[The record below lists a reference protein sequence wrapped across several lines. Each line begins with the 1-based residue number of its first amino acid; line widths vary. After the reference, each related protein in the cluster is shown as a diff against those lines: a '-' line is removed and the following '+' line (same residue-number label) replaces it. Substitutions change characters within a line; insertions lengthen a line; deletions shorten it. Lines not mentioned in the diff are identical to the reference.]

1 MDPLTIAKLGLN
13 AGSTIADM
21 IGAQVQKKKDQK
33 FGDFMIR
40 QAEKTP
46 MYQMSDTYNKYLAMA
61 KQDPVGDYMKEQ
73 AARNQGTSVAAL
85 KSGGAKSILGGLGAV
100 QQQAY
105 ADQMNAVAKGQANL
119 QQALQ
124 TYAGAEQDIMDKNV
138 GQKEKKLQGVFE
150 GELYKKMAKD
160 TARKAMF
167 SGAQDLGGTVID
179 FINEKNGNGGGLA
192 EKVTEI
198 SGQALSAL
206 TGAPQEPTTDQR
218 LLSGPATTPRDT
230 TGPQTSKKLS
240 QEDIERVL
248 LDIMRSENL
257 NYNTGGV
264 VPKTP
269 GDFSHSSNPIDIVRK
284 GKKIGEMTGGE
295 YVLNPAQAAKMQS
308 LASSKK
314 KEALQKYVTG
324 LFNKFN
330 AK

>member
-1 MDPLTIAKLGLN
+1 MDPLTIAKYGLK
-13 AGSTIADM
+13 AGSTIANM
-21 IGAQVQKKKDQK
+21 VGAQVQKKKDQK
-33 FGDFMIR
+33 FGDFMIQ

-105 ADQMNAVAKGQANL
+105 ADQMDAVARGQANL

-124 TYAGAEQDIMDKNV
+124 TYAGAEQDVMDKNV
-138 GQKEKKLQGVFE
+138 GQKEQKLQGIFQ

-160 TARKAMF
+160 TAREAMF
-167 SGAQDLGGTVID
+167 SGGQDLANTGLD
-179 FINEKNGNGGGLA
+179 FL
-192 EKVTEI
+192 TEYKTGKAA
-198 SGQALSAL
+198 SEAAAAAAAAS
-206 TGAPQEPTTDQR
+206 GAPA
-218 LLSGPATTPRDT
+218 LPATGDGYT
-230 TGPQTSKKLS
+230 TSGNPSFD
-240 QEDIERVL
+240 QEML
-248 LDIMRSENL
+248 LQGLNL
-257 NYNTGGV
+257 RNGGV

-314 KEALQKYVTG
+314 KEALQRYVTG

>member
-1 MDPLTIAKLGLN
+1 MDPLTIAKYGLK
-13 AGSTIADM
+13 AGSTIANM
-21 IGAQVQKKKDQK
+21 VGAQVQKKKDQK
-33 FGDFMIR
+33 FGDFMIQ

-105 ADQMNAVAKGQANL
+105 ADQMDAVARGQANL

-124 TYAGAEQDIMDKNV
+124 TYAGAEQDIMNKNV
-138 GQKEKKLQGVFE
+138 GQKEQRLQGIFQ

-160 TARKAMF
+160 TAREAMF
-167 SGAQDLGGTVID
+167 SGGQDLANTGLD
-179 FINEKNGNGGGLA
+179 FLTEYKTGKAASEAAAAAAAA
-192 EKVTEI
+192 EAAAPAAAA
-198 SGQALSAL
+198 SGAAAAPAPAAS
-206 TGAPQEPTTDQR
+206 GAPA
-218 LLSGPATTPRDT
+218 LPATGDGYT
-230 TGPQTSKKLS
+230 TSGNPKLDEMMYDMMFL
-240 QEDIERVL
+240 QGF
-248 LDIMRSENL
+248 NL
-257 NYNTGGV
+257 RNGGV

-284 GKKIGEMTGGE
+284 GRKIGEMTGGE

-314 KEALQKYVTG
+314 KEALQRYVTG

>member
-1 MDPLTIAKLGLN
+1 MNPLVIAALGLKA
-13 AGSTIADM
+13 AGTVSDM

-33 FGDFMIR
+33 FGDFMIQ

-105 ADQMNAVAKGQANL
+105 ADQMDAVARGQANL

-124 TYAGAEQDIMDKNV
+124 TYAGAEQDVMDKNV
-138 GQKEKKLQGVFE
+138 GQQEKKLQGIFQ

-160 TARKAMF
+160 TARDAMF
-167 SGAQDLGGTVID
+167 SGAQDLGGLGLD
-179 FINEKNGNGGGLA
+179 FFKERQAAKAA
-192 EKVTEI
+192 EAAAAAAAA
-198 SGQALSAL
+198 S
-206 TGAPQEPTTDQR
+206 GAPALR
-218 LLSGPATTPRDT
+218 
-230 TGPQTSKKLS
+230 
-240 QEDIERVL
+240 
-248 LDIMRSENL
+248 N
-257 NYNTGGV
+257 GGV

-314 KEALQKYVTG
+314 KEALQRYVTG

>member
-1 MDPLTIAKLGLN
+1 MIAKYGLK
-13 AGSTIADM
+13 AGSTISNM

-33 FGDFMIR
+33 FGDFMIQ

-105 ADQMNAVAKGQANL
+105 ADQMDAVAKGQANL

-138 GQKEKKLQGVFE
+138 GQKEKKLQGVFH

-160 TARKAMF
+160 TAREAMF
-167 SGAQDLGGTVID
+167 SGGQDLANTGLDFLTEYKAGKAAAAAGT
-179 FINEKNGNGGGLA
+179 
-192 EKVTEI
+192 
-198 SGQALSAL
+198 
-206 TGAPQEPTTDQR
+206 
-218 LLSGPATTPRDT
+218 ATTPSAA
-230 TGPQTSKKLS
+230 TGSQASETPS
-240 QEDIERVL
+240 QELLRQAVL
-248 LDIMRSENL
+248 DVINIRNPFASV
-257 NYNTGGV
+257 YNTGGV

-314 KEALQKYVTG
+314 KEALQRYVTG

>member
-13 AGSTIADM
+13 V

-33 FGDFMIR
+33 FGDFMIQ

-46 MYQMSDTYNKYLAMA
+46 MYQMSDTYSKYLAMA

-124 TYAGAEQDIMDKNV
+124 IYAGAEQDIMDKNV
-138 GQKEKKLQGVFE
+138 GQQKQKLQGILE

-160 TARKAMF
+160 TARKAIF
-167 SGAQDLGGTVID
+167 SAGEG
-179 FINEKNGNGGGLA
+179 
-192 EKVTEI
+192 
-198 SGQALSAL
+198 L
-206 TGAPQEPTTDQR
+206 TGAGMNFLNGLQ
-218 LLSGPATTPRDT
+218 
-230 TGPQTSKKLS
+230 
-240 QEDIERVL
+240 
-248 LDIMRSENL
+248 SENDE
-257 NYNTGGV
+257 TMVDAESGGR

-314 KEALQKYVTG
+314 KEALQRYVTG

>member
-1 MDPLTIAKLGLN
+1 MDPLMIAKYGLK
-13 AGSTIADM
+13 AGGTIADM

-105 ADQMNAVAKGQANL
+105 ADQMDAVAKGQANL

-138 GQKEKKLQGVFE
+138 GQKEKKLQGVFH

-160 TARKAMF
+160 TAREAMF
-167 SGAQDLGGTVID
+167 SGGQDLASTGLD
-179 FINEKNGNGGGLA
+179 FLTEYKAGKAATDATDPVSTEMPIPSDRNPDAVFYNENGG
-192 EKVTEI
+192 KI
-198 SGQALSAL
+198 
-206 TGAPQEPTTDQR
+206 R
-218 LLSGPATTPRDT
+218 
-230 TGPQTSKKLS
+230 
-240 QEDIERVL
+240 
-248 LDIMRSENL
+248 
-257 NYNTGGV
+257 
-264 VPKTP
+264 KTP

-314 KEALQKYVTG
+314 KEALQRYVTG